1 MWKDEKFIAFDFETS
16 GKKPEYALQPWRL
29 AQGKSWATSFVWA
42 RKKPKGWE
50 VHGGLQPT
58 NAMMREMLQTAI
70 DEDLTIVGWFTIFD
84 IQWLIAYGFYDMVMK
99 CKWLDGGHLWRHYF
113 LEPEY
118 DLDRSKK
125 KSYRLKDCVREYLPD
140 EGDYEEGIDFH
151 ADSPEARSALHKY
164 NIKDVKFTY
173 RLARHF
179 YNQLE
184 PNQQRAALLEAACL
198 PMVAKAN
205 FDGML
210 VDTLVAHELQAVCD
224 QVAAM
229 KLEELAP
236 YGMTEKIVRSHKQLS
251 KLMFDDWGLPVYKTT
266 TTKKGE
272 VNRSTDKE
280 TLHELAFIDKR
291 AKTIKEY
298 REALNNKTK
307 FANAPLI
314 SAEYNGDGKTRPS
327 AIVFGTYS
335 GRMTY
340 SSKQG
345 EGKEERPIGF
355 ALHQMV
361 RGPAYR
367 STIIAPPGYTL
378 VEFDAAGQ
386 EFKWMAV
393 ACKDDT
399 MLELCQP
406 GEDAHSYMGSRITH
420 MDYQDMIRL
429 VHEGDK
435 VAKAGRQLGKVANL
449 SLQYRTSANKLRI
462 TARVQHNIPMDE
474 VQARFIH
481 RTYQQTYRGVP
492 QYWEKQIAMTRRLG
506 YVETFGGRRV
516 QVVGEWDGRLGW
528 SMGST
533 AINYK
538 IQGTGADQKYLALA
552 VIRPY
557 LVQIGGYF
565 GWDLH
570 DGLYLYIP
578 DAKVQKAVV
587 EIGKLLNNLPYARA
601 WGFTPP
607 IPMPWDCKV
616 GKSWGGLKEWKEH

>member
-1 MWKDEKFIAFDFETS
+1 MWNDDKFLAFDFETS
-16 GKKPEYALQPWRL
+16 GEKVEYALQPWRV
-29 AQGKSWATSFVWA
+29 AQGKAWATSLVWA
-42 RKKPKGWE
+42 RKLTKGWTLS
-50 VHGGLQPT
+50 GGLAPT
-58 NAMMREMLQTAI
+58 PEMMREMLQCAI
-70 DEDLTIVGWFTIFD
+70 DNKLTIIGWNVVFD
-84 IQWLIAYGFYDMVMK
+84 IQWLIAYGFYDLVMQ
-99 CKWLDGGHLWRHYF
+99 CKWLDGQHLWRHYF

-125 KSYRLKDCVREYLPD
+125 KSYRLKDCVREYLPE

-151 ADSPEARSALHKY
+151 SEEPEARTALHKY

-179 YNQLE
+179 YKQLE
-184 PNQQRAALLEAACL
+184 PTQLRAALLEAACL
-198 PMVAKAN
+198 PLIAKAN

-210 VDTLVAHELQAVCD
+210 VDTLVAHELQAICD

-236 YGMTEKIVRSHKQLS
+236 HGMTEKIVRSPKQLS
-251 KLMFDDWGLPVYKTT
+251 KLMFDDWKLPVYKTT

-272 VNRSTDKE
+272 TNRSTDKE
-280 TLHELAFIDKR
+280 TLHELAFLDTR

-307 FANAPLI
+307 FATAPLV

-335 GRMTY
+335 GRLTY
-340 SSKQG
+340 ASKQG
-345 EGKEERPIGF
+345 KNKDERPIGF

-367 STIIAPPGYTL
+367 ATIVPPPGYTL

-386 EFKWMAV
+386 EFRWMAI
-393 ACKDDT
+393 ASGDET

-406 GEDAHSYMGSRITH
+406 GEDAHGYMGSKITH
-420 MDYQDMIRL
+420 VDYRELVRL
-429 VHEGDK
+429 VHEDNK
-435 VAKAGRQLGKVANL
+435 IAKAGRQLGKFANL
-449 SLQYRTSANKLRI
+449 SLQYRTSAPKLRI
-462 TARVQHNIPMDE
+462 KARVEHNLPMDE
-474 VQARFIH
+474 GQARFIH
-481 RTYQQTYRGVP
+481 RTYQQTYQGVP
-492 QYWEKQIAMTRRLG
+492 RYWEKQIAMTRRLG
-506 YVETFGGRRV
+506 FVETFAGRRV
-516 QVVGEWDGRLGW
+516 QVVGEWDGRMGW

-538 IQGTGADQKYLALA
+538 IQGTGAEQKYLALA

-570 DGLYLYIP
+570 DGIYLYIP
-578 DAKVQKAVV
+578 DAKVKKAVAD
-587 EIGKLLNNLPYARA
+587 IRQMLNNLPYARA

-607 IPMPWDCKV
+607 IPMPWDCKT
-616 GKSWGGLKEWKEH
+616 GKSWGTLREWKEH

>member
-1 MWKDEKFIAFDFETS
+1 MWKNEKFLAFDFETS
-16 GKKPEYALQPWRL
+16 GELPEYALQPWRV
-29 AQGKSWATSFVWA
+29 AQGKAWPTSLVWA
-42 RKKPKGWE
+42 RKLVKGWTLS
-50 VHGGLQPT
+50 GGLDPT
-58 NAMMREMLQTAI
+58 PEMMREMLQCAI
-70 DEDLTIVGWFTIFD
+70 DNKLTIIGWNVVFD
-84 IQWLIAYGFYDMVMK
+84 IQWLIAYGFYDLVMQ
-99 CKWLDGGHLWRHYF
+99 CKWLDGQHLWRHYF

-125 KSYRLKDCVREYLPD
+125 KSYRLKDCVREYLPE

-151 ADSPEARSALHKY
+151 STDPEERAKLQEY
-164 NIKDVKFTY
+164 NVKDVKFTF

-179 YNQLE
+179 YKLLE
-184 PNQQRAALLEAACL
+184 PTQLRAALLEAACL
-198 PMVAKAN
+198 PLIAKAN
-205 FDGML
+205 FDGMV
-210 VDTLVAHELQAVCD
+210 VDTLVAHELQAICD

-236 YGMTEKIVRSHKQLS
+236 HGMTEKIVRSTKQLS
-251 KLMFDDWGLPVYKTT
+251 KLMFDDWKLPVYKTT

-272 VNRSTDKE
+272 TNRSTDKE
-280 TLHELAFIDKR
+280 TLHELAFLDDR

-307 FANAPLI
+307 FANAPLV

-335 GRMTY
+335 GRLTY
-340 SSKQG
+340 ASKQG
-345 EGKEERPIGF
+345 KNKDERPIGF

-367 STIIAPPGYTL
+367 ATIIPPEGYTL

-386 EFKWMAV
+386 EFRWMAI
-393 ACKDDT
+393 ASGDET

-406 GEDAHSYMGSRITH
+406 GEDAHGYMGSRITH
-420 MDYQDMIRL
+420 VEYRELVRL
-429 VHEGDK
+429 VHEDDK
-435 VAKAGRQLGKVANL
+435 VAKAGRQLGKFANL
-449 SLQYRTSANKLRI
+449 SLQYRTSAPKLRI
-462 TARVQHNIPMDE
+462 KARVEHNIPMDE
-474 VQARFIH
+474 TQARFIH
-481 RTYQQTYRGVP
+481 RTYQQTYPGVP
-492 QYWEKQIAMTRRLG
+492 IYWQEQIALTRKLG
-506 YVETFGGRRV
+506 YVETYGGRRV
-516 QVVGEWDGRLGW
+516 QVDGDWDKMGW

-538 IQGTGADQKYLALA
+538 IQGTGAEQKYLALA

-557 LVQIGGYF
+557 LVKIGGYF

-570 DGLYLYIP
+570 DGIYLYIP
-578 DAKVQKAVV
+578 DAKVKKAVAD
-587 EIGKLLNNLPYARA
+587 IRQMLNNLPYEKA

-607 IPMPWDCKV
+607 IPMPWDCKT
-616 GKSWGGLKEWKEH
+616 GKSWGTLREWKEH